1 MRRVFVFAVLY
12 VSSVFAL
19 ADVHDLRVWQSP
31 DQVRLVLDLTSS
43 HQHKVFQLTNPDR
56 IVIDLEGAD
65 LKADLNSVKIEDTD
79 ISGLRSGRRN
89 NHDLRLV
96 VETKYKMPFKSFPLA
111 ANSSIKHPRLVIDLD
126 RNVATEEPVV
136 VKSVA
141 NYEDNQ
147 RDIIIAIDAGHG
159 GEDPGAVSGKAKE
172 KQVVLS
178 IAKEVERLLKAET
191 GYQPYMVRTGDYY
204 IGLRERSEKARK
216 ADADFFVSIHADAF
230 TRASANGSS
239 VYVLSDRGASSETAR
254 VLADKENA
262 ADLIG
267 GVSLGNRED
276 HLAMTLLDLSM
287 TYKRKSSVQ
296 IGSSILKE
304 MGKISRLHKPSV
316 EQAAFVVLKSPDMP
330 ALLVETGFISNPK
343 ERNKLVTKSYQKKMA
358 RAISTGIKNYFY
370 EHPPAGTLVAARK
383 KAASQYTEYVVKRG
397 DTLSELAFANK
408 TNIQVLRDINNLS
421 SDALNIG
428 QRLRIPGTL

>member
-12 VSSVFAL
+12 VFSMFAL
-19 ADVHDLRVWQSP
+19 ADVQDLRVWQSP

-147 RDIIIAIDAGHG
+147 RDIIIAIDA
-159 GEDPGAVSGKAKE
+159 VSLWISPRPPAPLGRPTQA
-172 KQVVLS
+172 
-178 IAKEVERLLKAET
+178 
-191 GYQPYMVRTGDYY
+191 
-204 IGLRERSEKARK
+204 
-216 ADADFFVSIHADAF
+216 
-230 TRASANGSS
+230 ASA
-239 VYVLSDRGASSETAR
+239 R
-254 VLADKENA
+254 
-262 ADLIG
+262 
-267 GVSLGNRED
+267 
-276 HLAMTLLDLSM
+276 
-287 TYKRKSSVQ
+287 
-296 IGSSILKE
+296 
-304 MGKISRLHKPSV
+304 
-316 EQAAFVVLKSPDMP
+316 
-330 ALLVETGFISNPK
+330 
-343 ERNKLVTKSYQKKMA
+343 
-358 RAISTGIKNYFY
+358 
-370 EHPPAGTLVAARK
+370 
-383 KAASQYTEYVVKRG
+383 
-397 DTLSELAFANK
+397 
-408 TNIQVLRDINNLS
+408 
-421 SDALNIG
+421 
-428 QRLRIPGTL
+428 